1 MKKLAKILALL
12 FAIVII
18 ATGCKKLPE
27 FTDGKT
33 TTVSPTVAINVYT
46 QRVTGIGDTKAYF
59 EGLID
64 NTEISGLTVTVGF
77 CWNTTGN
84 PTLNDNHIT
93 TELYENF
100 HFSCTVYG
108 LVQNTTYYVK
118 AWAIIGTENPD
129 SAIYGNEESFTTQ
142 GSGGSE
148 APTGA
153 INGLFSVSDTKQIY
167 FSKGNLQYQASTNT
181 WRFAENQWDCIGPY
195 NQLLSPSYDGWID
208 LFGWGTS
215 GYDHGAVCYQPWSTS
230 QDDSD
235 YYAYGNLTNSLYE
248 QIGQAD
254 WGYNRITNGGNSENL
269 WRTMKIEEW
278 IYMVNTRTTN
288 SGIRYAKA
296 QIDNINGVIILPDNW
311 NNSIYNLNNTNN
323 ENAEY
328 SSNVISSSVWNAYFE
343 SNGAAFLPA
352 AGYRKGTVIS
362 NTIGSYWSSSIIP
375 MGNSIGVFEF
385 QDSSF
390 INFSLTQGTF
400 RYFGSSVRLV
410 HDAN

>member
-18 ATGCKKLPE
+18 ATSCKKLPE

-59 EGLID
+59 EGFID
-64 NTEISGLTVTVGF
+64 NTEISGLTVTIGF

-100 HFSCTVYG
+100 HFSCTAYG
-108 LVQNTTYYVK
+108 LVSNTTYYVK

-142 GSGGSE
+142 GSGGGE

-167 FSKGNLQYQASTNT
+167 FSKGNLQYQASMNK
-181 WRFAENQWDCIGPY
+181 WRFAENQYDYVGEANSNISSY
-195 NQLLSPSYDGWID
+195 YDGWID

-215 GYDHGAVCYQPWSTS
+215 GYNHGAVCYQPWSTS
-230 QDDSD
+230 NNDED
-235 YYAYGNLTNSLYE
+235 YFAYGNYNYNLSDQT
-248 QIGQAD
+248 GQAD
-254 WGYNRITNGGNSENL
+254 WGYNVISNGGNTFRL
-269 WRTMKIEEW
+269 WRTLTNEEW
-278 IYMVNTRTTN
+278 VYLINTRNTS
-288 SGIRYAKA
+288 SGIKYAKA
-296 QIDNINGVIILPDNW
+296 QVNDIKGVILLPDNW
-311 NNSIYNLNNTNN
+311 SSDTYSLNNTNTSY
-323 ENAEY
+323 AAY
-328 SSNVISSSVWNAYFE
+328 TTNVITTTNWSILEQA
-343 SNGAAFLPA
+343 GAVFLPA
-352 AGYRKGTVIS
+352 AGYRI
-362 NTIGSYWSSSIIP
+362 NTTMNYIGSQGRYWSTTIFNGNYACDIIFAS
-375 MGNSIGVFEF
+375 NFDLENHESRYIG
-385 QDSSF
+385 
-390 INFSLTQGTF
+390 T
-400 RYFGSSVRLV
+400 SVRLV
-410 HDAN
+410 QDAGK

>member
-18 ATGCKKLPE
+18 ATSCKKLPE

-59 EGLID
+59 EGFID
-64 NTEISGLTVTVGF
+64 NTEISGLTVTIGF

-100 HFSCTVYG
+100 HFSCTAYG
-108 LVQNTTYYVK
+108 LVSNTTYYVK

-142 GSGGSE
+142 GSGGGE

-167 FSKGNLQYQASTNT
+167 FSKGNLQYQASMNK
-181 WRFAENQWDCIGPY
+181 WRFAENQYDYVGEANSNISSY
-195 NQLLSPSYDGWID
+195 YDGWID

-215 GYDHGAVCYQPWSTS
+215 GYNHGAVCYQPWSTS
-230 QDDSD
+230 NNDED
-235 YYAYGNLTNSLYE
+235 YFAYGNYNYNLSDQT
-248 QIGQAD
+248 GQAD
-254 WGYNRITNGGNSENL
+254 WGYNVISNGGNTFRL
-269 WRTMKIEEW
+269 WRTLTNEEW
-278 IYMVNTRTTN
+278 VYLINTRNTS
-288 SGIRYAKA
+288 SGIKYAKA
-296 QIDNINGVIILPDNW
+296 QVNDIKGVILLPDNW
-311 NNSIYNLNNTNN
+311 SSDTYSLNNTNTSY
-323 ENAEY
+323 AAY
-328 SSNVISSSVWNAYFE
+328 TTNVITTTNWSILEQA
-343 SNGAAFLPA
+343 GAVFLPA
-352 AGYRKGTVIS
+352 ACYRI
-362 NTIGSYWSSSIIP
+362 NTTMNYIGSQGRYWSTTIFNGNYACDIIFAS
-375 MGNSIGVFEF
+375 NFDLENHESRYIG
-385 QDSSF
+385 
-390 INFSLTQGTF
+390 T
-400 RYFGSSVRLV
+400 SVRLV
-410 HDAN
+410 QDAGK